1 VTRLALAALAALALL
16 LAGCGSSSHAPAMMA
31 ADASATTHATPVVAA
46 HPGHVTV
53 AITNF
58 AFKPAKL
65 TVAVGTRVTFVNH
78 DSTAHTATADHGGF
92 GTGTINPHHSD
103 TVRLTKPGRYP
114 YHCLFHAFMTGTITV
129 TKG

>member
-1 VTRLALAALAALALL
+1 VTRLALAALVALALL
-16 LAGCGSSSHAPAMMA
+16 LAGCGSSSNAMMA
-31 ADASATTHATPVVAA
+31 AAPASATAPATATA
-46 HPGHVTV
+46 SHPGHVTV

-65 TVAVGTRVTFVNH
+65 TVAAGTRVTFVNH

-92 GTGTINPHHSD
+92 GTGTINPRHSD
-103 TVRLTKPGRYP
+103 TVRLTKPGTYP
-114 YHCLFHAFMTGTITV
+114 YHCLFHAFMTATITV